1 MSRLLKRFWTFEP
14 ETLTLRYTR
23 SAKHTVKQAR
33 LVTLVTE
40 NAEDIA
46 LGLAHD
52 VVMVC
57 FIASAPSRSPSP
69 SQSSP
74 LMQERE
80 P

>member
-1 MSRLLKRFWTFEP
+1 MFPGLLKRFWTFEP

-46 LGLAHD
+46 PCGILAVPL
-52 VVMVC
+52 VVER
-57 FIASAPSRSPSP
+57 FDIEPFSDFSAK
-69 SQSSP
+69 
-74 LMQERE
+74 
-80 P
+80 